1 MENYNFK
8 TEKRLKTISD
18 KDIEVLTI
26 WECPYCKMEN
36 KEFGDY
42 IMESDSDKI
51 ECSYCKKITRI
62 REPKY

>member
-1 MENYNFK
+1 
-8 TEKRLKTISD
+8 
-18 KDIEVLTI
+18 
-26 WECPYCKMEN
+26 MEN